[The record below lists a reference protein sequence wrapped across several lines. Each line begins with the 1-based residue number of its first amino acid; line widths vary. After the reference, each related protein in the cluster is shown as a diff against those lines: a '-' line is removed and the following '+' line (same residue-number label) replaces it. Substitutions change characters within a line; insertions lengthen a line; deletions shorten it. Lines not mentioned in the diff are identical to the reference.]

1 MLLKLVKGELFR
13 LNKYNVIL
21 VSLLVVIVWSI
32 MLYLI
37 EDPVIFSSLIS
48 IIILLDVTMMT
59 VLYTGSVLNFEKTES
74 TMPSLMVTPAS
85 EKQLIF
91 SKVISSMIHQT
102 TSTLLVVIAFML
114 IRGIEINLFI
124 LTPIIL
130 INVATFTLY
139 GFVFAFL
146 SKDFTSLLAN
156 LSTVYI
162 LLMLPSLLIY
172 FGVFQSTE
180 MINLILLLSPMEQAL
195 VLINSVVNSDY
206 SIYFILSLS
215 MMLIYFLLT
224 YNLIVKKQ
232 FNKYVQKG
240 SGV

>member
-37 EDPVIFSSLIS
+37 EDPIIFSSIIS

-139 GFVFAFL
+139 GFVFAFF
-146 SKDFTSLLAN
+146 SRDFTSLLAN

-162 LLMLPSLLIY
+162 LLVLPSLLIY
-172 FGVFQSTE
+172 FGVLQSTE
-180 MINLILLLSPMEQAL
+180 MINFILLLSPMEQAL

-206 SIYFILSLS
+206 SIHFIFSLS
-215 MMLIYFLLT
+215 MMLFYFLLT

>member
-37 EDPVIFSSLIS
+37 EDPIIFSSIIS

-59 VLYTGSVLNFEKTES
+59 VLYTGSFLNFEKTES

-114 IRGIEINLFI
+114 IRIEINLFI

-139 GFVFAFL
+139 GFVFAFSRKIL
-146 SKDFTSLLAN
+146 Q
-156 LSTVYI
+156 VY
-162 LLMLPSLLIY
+162 
-172 FGVFQSTE
+172 
-180 MINLILLLSPMEQAL
+180 
-195 VLINSVVNSDY
+195 
-206 SIYFILSLS
+206 
-215 MMLIYFLLT
+215 
-224 YNLIVKKQ
+224 
-232 FNKYVQKG
+232 
-240 SGV
+240 

>member
-37 EDPVIFSSLIS
+37 EDPIIFSSIIS

-139 GFVFAFL
+139 GFVFAF
-146 SKDFTSLLAN
+146 F
-156 LSTVYI
+156 
-162 LLMLPSLLIY
+162 
-172 FGVFQSTE
+172 
-180 MINLILLLSPMEQAL
+180 
-195 VLINSVVNSDY
+195 
-206 SIYFILSLS
+206 
-215 MMLIYFLLT
+215 
-224 YNLIVKKQ
+224 
-232 FNKYVQKG
+232 
-240 SGV
+240 

>member
-37 EDPVIFSSLIS
+37 EDPIIFSSIIS

-124 LTPIIL
+124 LKVSPRL
-130 INVATFTLY
+130 FESH
-139 GFVFAFL
+139 F
-146 SKDFTSLLAN
+146 K
-156 LSTVYI
+156 ST
-162 LLMLPSLLIY
+162 
-172 FGVFQSTE
+172 
-180 MINLILLLSPMEQAL
+180 
-195 VLINSVVNSDY
+195 
-206 SIYFILSLS
+206 
-215 MMLIYFLLT
+215 
-224 YNLIVKKQ
+224 
-232 FNKYVQKG
+232 
-240 SGV
+240 